1 MLIYRVITKQQ
12 AKREQTHP
20 VCLHAVEKYKKLE
33 SINTQNK
40 YKTMKKKKKRPD
52 KKKTNFFRVFCK
64 CLNSKKT
71 IQDHSEE
78 LLGNNNNKKR
88 FYWKNHWSQL
98 S

>member
-1 MLIYRVITKQQ
+1 MNTKQW
-12 AKREQTHP
+12 
-20 VCLHAVEKYKKLE
+20 
-33 SINTQNK
+33 
-40 YKTMKKKKKRPD
+40 KKKKRPD
-52 KKKTNFFRVFCK
+52 KKKTNFFCVFCK

-98 S
+98 SWHDKYGWWKAEDWQWLTVDQPLFAVL